1 MSNLEENGVWLQLVC
16 ALVIALFPG
25 LPTVQFLMACSMRNG
40 GGRPGPF
47 FHVNDMK
54 GGRSFRLYFAH

>member
-16 ALVIALFPG
+16 ALVVALFPG
-25 LPTVQFLMACSMRNG
+25 LPTVQLLIAAVQNG

-47 FHVNDMK
+47 YHVNNMK
-54 GGRSFRLYFAH
+54 GGRSLRLYFAH